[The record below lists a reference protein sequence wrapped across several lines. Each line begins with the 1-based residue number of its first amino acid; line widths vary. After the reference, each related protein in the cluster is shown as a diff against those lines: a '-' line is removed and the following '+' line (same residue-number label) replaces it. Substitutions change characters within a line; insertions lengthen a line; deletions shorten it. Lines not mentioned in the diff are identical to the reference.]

1 MVFFRRQS
9 RFLWLIF
16 SSLALLAL
24 FQVFWLR
31 KVWQEQREALELESN
46 YIFQQTV
53 TALQDSLVRR
63 NMVEESLDTGQEE
76 YPPVPPP
83 PLPGKWEVRRDTE
96 AVIALNA
103 IQRQRFPDSSG
114 TDHIQIFIKSDDSLN
129 DVDPSGAVSLF
140 RMKVIEG
147 MQNLPSGAAGDIP
160 NWNGMM
166 RKFSFRVSRDTLSA
180 DSLRIALREAL
191 QQANMPLDFRLV
203 TSAKAP
209 APAADVVRTKPSI
222 SGMLTHQ
229 YYAAEF
235 PVYNG
240 YLLRKI
246 LPHLLFSLLLFGVTA
261 VAFLAIYRSLRQ
273 QQRLT
278 TLKNDFIGNITH
290 ELKTPITTV
299 GVALEALSDF
309 DVLGNPDQTREYLSI
324 SKLELERLTLLV
336 DKVLRLSMFEE
347 KQPRLKSEPVDLAA
361 LTRQVL
367 NAMKLQAEHA
377 GVDVRFEASENGAF
391 MVNGDRLHLTSV
403 VFNLIDNALKYRQ
416 NEKPA
421 LAVSLQNLPENNIRL
436 TVRDNG
442 IGIAPEYQARIFDK
456 FFRVPSGNTHNV
468 KGHGLGLSYVA
479 NVVRQHGGTIRV
491 ESGGVGEGTAFVV
504 EMLGT

>member
-147 MQNLPSGAAGDIP
+147 MQNLPSGAAGGIP

-246 LPHLLFSLLLFGVTA
+246 LPHLLFSLLLFG
-261 VAFLAIYRSLRQ
+261 
-273 QQRLT
+273 
-278 TLKNDFIGNITH
+278 
-290 ELKTPITTV
+290 
-299 GVALEALSDF
+299 
-309 DVLGNPDQTREYLSI
+309 
-324 SKLELERLTLLV
+324 
-336 DKVLRLSMFEE
+336 
-347 KQPRLKSEPVDLAA
+347 LAA
-361 LTRQVL
+361 Y
-367 NAMKLQAEHA
+367 M
-377 GVDVRFEASENGAF
+377 AF
-391 MVNGDRLHLTSV
+391 KSRNS
-403 VFNLIDNALKYRQ
+403 
-416 NEKPA
+416 
-421 LAVSLQNLPENNIRL
+421 
-436 TVRDNG
+436 
-442 IGIAPEYQARIFDK
+442 
-456 FFRVPSGNTHNV
+456 
-468 KGHGLGLSYVA
+468 
-479 NVVRQHGGTIRV
+479 
-491 ESGGVGEGTAFVV
+491 
-504 EMLGT
+504 